1 MILKHIESSK
11 SRQASNLQQYG
22 QAILG
27 VAMCTGVASLMHGH
41 IDHANVIMV
50 YLLGVVWTAARCGRG
65 PAILAS
71 IASVAII
78 DFLFVRPYFSFAVS
92 ESAYLIIFPIM
103 IVTSVLIGAMTSRI
117 RKQAEETIAL
127 SKQAEAERLRSTLLS
142 SVSHD
147 LRTPLA
153 TITGAASSVLQSG
166 GIERSDLVELIQVIY
181 EEANRMDS
189 FISNLL
195 SMTRLES
202 GNVQIKKEWQPI
214 EEVVGSALARM
225 EERLGARRVCT
236 DLPADLPLVP
246 LDAILVEQ
254 VFINL
259 LDNAIKNSTEHDT
272 ITISAQ
278 RRNDDL
284 VVTVSD
290 TGSGIAASD
299 REKIFEKFYQS
310 PTRANQGGSG
320 LGLSICK
327 GVVTVHGGRIWV
339 EENIPRGCS
348 VKFSLPLGDTV
359 PSITSEVMT

>member
-1 MILKHIESSK
+1 MVSQYIEAAK
-11 SRQASNLQQYG
+11 SRQPSNVQQYG
-22 QAILG
+22 LAL
-27 VAMCTGVASLMHGH
+27 VAVALCTGVASLMHGH

-71 IASVAII
+71 VASVAII

-103 IVTSVLIGAMTSRI
+103 LITAVLIGALTSRI
-117 RKQAEETIAL
+117 RQQAEETIAL

-225 EERLGARRVCT
+225 DERLGKRTVQT

-259 LDNAIKNSTEHDT
+259 LDNAVKNSTENDT
-272 ITISAQ
+272 VSISAV
-278 RRNDDL
+278 RKDEDL

-290 TGSGIAASD
+290 TGTGIAPED
-299 REKIFEKFYQS
+299 RQKIFEKFYQS

-327 GVVTVHGGRIWV
+327 GVVIVHGGHIWV
-339 EENIPRGCS
+339 EENKPRGCS
-348 VKFSLPLGDTV
+348 IKFSLPLGGV
-359 PSITSEVMT
+359 APSISSEAMP